1 MKSRYSTISP
11 KGKAMLTFLDL
22 DAWKESRTLYKAL
35 YQAVKQ
41 LPDTE
46 VYGISSQMRR
56 AAISISSNIA
66 EGQGRGSRKDYIHF
80 LYISRGSAYELEAQL
95 IACADLNLIDKNTL
109 TDLYKQTIKV
119 IRLLNGL
126 INSLKK
132 GIKISLNEKS
142 EPYGK
147 SNEEMTMDDIGK
159 WERLINPNP

>member
-80 LYISRGSAYELEAQL
+80 LYIARGSAYELEAQL

>member
-1 MKSRYSTISP
+1 
-11 KGKAMLTFLDL
+11 MLTFLDL
-22 DAWKESRTLYKAL
+22 EAWKESRTLYKAL

-46 VYGISSQMRR
+46 IYGISSQMRR

-80 LYISRGSAYELEAQL
+80 LYIARGSAYELESQL
-95 IACADLNLIDKNTL
+95 IACADLNFIGKDTL

-126 INSLKK
+126 INSLNK
-132 GIKISLNEKS
+132 GIKISLNEEC

-147 SNEEMTMDDIGK
+147 NNEAMTMDDIGQ
-159 WERLINPNP
+159 WERFINPKP

>member
-80 LYISRGSAYELEAQL
+80 LYIARGSAYELEAQL

-126 INSLKK
+126 IYSLKK
-132 GIKISLNEKS
+132 SKKLSLGEECK
-142 EPYGK
+142 PYGK
-147 SNEEMTMDDIGK
+147 SDKVTIFDDIEQ
-159 WERLINPNP
+159 WERFINPKP